1 MCAYNAAEDEIPV
14 IYTAVS
20 APEEAGLTDGGNV
33 TGTSDELPVA
43 KQLGTIR
50 AMLPEAKNIGI
61 LYTVGEANSLVQLE
75 SYKQLAG
82 DYGFTIVESG
92 VTSGADISLALPQLL
107 PQVDCLTMLTDNT
120 VVQYL
125 EVVLDETD
133 AAGIPVFAR
142 LRRRRGAGLCSPGR
156 ADRQDGRQSAQGRGG
171 SRRHPL

>member
-1 MCAYNAAEDEIPV
+1 MISSAPSPRPLPCAPYNAAEDEIPV

-43 KQLGTIR
+43 KQLETIR
-50 AMLPEAKNIGI
+50 AMLPDAKNIGI

-92 VTSGADISLALPQLL
+92 VH
-107 PQVDCLTMLTDNT
+107 
-120 VVQYL
+120 
-125 EVVLDETD
+125 
-133 AAGIPVFAR
+133 
-142 LRRRRGAGLCSPGR
+142 LRRGHLPCPCRSFCRTWTA
-156 ADRQDGRQSAQGRGG
+156 
-171 SRRHPL
+171 